1 MILRKFNN
9 IYPRTLWIAIV
20 ESEEDI
26 QFLCKKFS
34 ILERTPEFN
43 KILENAQDAM
53 TNAYYDDVVAECRP
67 VIQNFNYF
75 TGILCIIYKPELVDS
90 ANIAHE
96 SVHISDYYFEITGMN
111 NEDFSTG
118 GNEGYAYLVGWV
130 AGCFVKVMKEYG
142 KTK

>member
-9 IYPRTLWIAIV
+9 MYPRTLWIAIV

-34 ILERTPEFN
+34 ILEITPEFN
-43 KILENAQDAM
+43 KILENAQNIM
-53 TNAYYDDVVAECRP
+53 TNAYHYDVVAECRP
-67 VIQNFNYF
+67 VIQNSNYF
-75 TGILCIIYKPELVDS
+75 NGILCIIYKPELVGSDI
-90 ANIAHE
+90 IAHE
-96 SVHISDYYFEITGMN
+96 SVHVSDYYFEITGMHG
-111 NEDFSTG
+111 EDFSTG

-130 AGCFVKVMKEYG
+130 AGCFIKVMKEYG

>member
-34 ILERTPEFN
+34 ILEITPEFN

-53 TNAYYDDVVAECRP
+53 TNAYHDDVVAECRP

-75 TGILCIIYKPELVDS
+75 AGILCIY
-90 ANIAHE
+90 
-96 SVHISDYYFEITGMN
+96 ISQSQQIVLTQPMNLFTFLTIT
-111 NEDFSTG
+111 
-118 GNEGYAYLVGWV
+118 LKLQV
-130 AGCFVKVMKEYG
+130 
-142 KTK
+142 